1 MDLETTQTVDNPDV
15 NITASTDPTP
25 GGPEN
30 TPSGDPTQGLEN
42 PLLKLLRADESKPS
56 ETQPVNNEPAPE
68 PQDIPVP
75 DKFKNP
81 DGTVNV
87 NALLKSYTSLE
98 GKLGEQGNQ
107 LGQMQALQQKV
118 EQLSAMLQ
126 QKQEPPKPQWTEE
139 QIQKMN
145 EDFLQEFYD
154 NPLQSLGKLV
164 NILAQQ
170 QAKSVVDPVLQK
182 FEPILSER
190 EQQKQ
195 MEMWNSQVQE
205 VAQANVDEF
214 IRLKDTMNEVIK
226 TQADII
232 NALPDTV
239 NKAQY
244 VFNQAKAIDAA
255 RNKPKSPDELLNDPE
270 FLQKIAQNDTIK
282 NMILKSHV
290 EAVKSGQPPV
300 VITNTGGQPPAAP
313 TTEIKN
319 TRDATK
325 AATSYFT
332 RLLGGGM

>member
-25 GGPEN
+25 DGPEN

-42 PLLKLLRADESKPS
+42 PLLKLLGADESKPS
-56 ETQPVNNEPAPE
+56 ETQPVNNEPAPG

-255 RNKPKSPDELLNDPE
+255 RNKPKSPEELLNDPE